1 MDLKRYRE
9 VIPNQA
15 SQEKVKDIVLNTG
28 KCDSKPKRR
37 FCITISLVTPL
48 PAGGSQSTLQDI
60 KVTEHANGYCYKY
73 YKGKSDR
80 NRFIYW

>member
-28 KCDSKPKRR
+28 KCDSNQSVDFSHFPRN
-37 FCITISLVTPL
+37 SS